1 MPLISGRSRLGPTLG
16 LVLVVA
22 LSTFVV
28 ASGAGFGTAAPSD
41 GSGGRGTTLATPGP
55 VVVVADAADVKFV
68 AGTKIDEAVAHTG
81 RAWGAMGFVV
91 PSHAID
97 AGMRRAARRSGARAR
112 HGTDQFAILRR
123 GPPVTI

>member
-28 ASGAGFGTAAPSD
+28 ASGAGAAAPSH
-41 GSGGRGTTLATPGP
+41 GSGGRRTTLATPGP

-68 AGTKIDEAVAHTG
+68 AGTKVDEVVAHAG
-81 RAWGAMGFVV
+81 RVWGGMGFVV
-91 PSHAID
+91 PPHAID
-97 AGMRRAARRSGARAR
+97 PGRRRAARRSGARAR